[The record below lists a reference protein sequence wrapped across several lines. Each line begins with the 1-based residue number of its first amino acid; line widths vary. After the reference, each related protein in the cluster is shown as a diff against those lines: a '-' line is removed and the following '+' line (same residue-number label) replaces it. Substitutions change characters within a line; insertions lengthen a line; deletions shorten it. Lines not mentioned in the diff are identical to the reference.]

1 MKLFNFKKEI
11 QVQDGWKKDE
21 KDYYIHDKKGDRI
34 PEYITK
40 EVINYTKI
48 GIFCVIGLFLI
59 ITIFASFKT
68 VKSGEIGLRVRF
80 GKIVDSKLSE
90 GFNLKIPYVEKIVK
104 VNIKTQ
110 KVELTTES
118 STKDMQTVQTNLA
131 VNFKVEKDQ
140 AVKLYKNV
148 GNSYK
153 DTILIPAIQES
164 IKSAMSKYS
173 AEEVITKRNEVSE
186 KCISVLQ
193 KKVKK
198 YGLTIQDFNIIDLQF
213 SEAYKQAV
221 EEKTIAEQKVLT
233 AEQNLERTKV
243 ESEQKIVEAEATRKV
258 NELLNQTITEDILL
272 KQFIEKWDGKL
283 PQTYAG
289 NDLLSIFNIR

>member
-1 MKLFNFKKEI
+1 MNELNKEEVKKY
-11 QVQDGWKKDE
+11 GC
-21 KDYYIHDKKGDRI
+21 G
-34 PEYITK
+34 
-40 EVINYTKI
+40 
-48 GIFCVIGLFLI
+48 CVIVFAIIFTI
-59 ITIFASFKT
+59 ITLFSSFKT

-80 GKIVDSKLSE
+80 GKIVDSKLTE
-90 GFNLKIPYVEKIVK
+90 GFNFKIPYIEKIVK

-110 KVELTTES
+110 KAELETES
-118 STKDMQTVQTNLA
+118 STKDMQAVKINLA

-164 IKSAMSKYS
+164 VKSAMSKYS

-186 KCISVLQ
+186 ECLRVLQ
-193 KKVKK
+193 SKVKK
-198 YGLTIQDFNIIDLQF
+198 YGLTIQDFNIVDLQF

-233 AEQNLERTKV
+233 AQQNLERARV
-243 ESEQKIVEAEATRKV
+243 ENEQKVIEADATRQV

-289 NDLLSIFNIR
+289 NDILSIFNLR

>member
-11 QVQDGWKKDE
+11 QVLDGYKKDE
-21 KDYYIHDKKGDRI
+21 DGFYIYDKKDKKISVYKTEEG
-34 PEYITK
+34 
-40 EVINYTKI
+40 INYTKI
-48 GIFCVIGLFLI
+48 GIFCIISLFLI

-80 GKIVDSKLSE
+80 GKIVDSKLTE
-90 GFNLKIPYVEKIVK
+90 GFNFKIPYVEKIVK

-118 STKDMQTVQTNLA
+118 STKDMQTVQTILA
-131 VNFKVEKDQ
+131 VNFRVEKDQ

-164 IKSAMSKYS
+164 VKSAMSKYS

-186 KCISVLQ
+186 ECLRVLQ
-193 KKVKK
+193 SKVKK
-198 YGLTIQDFNIIDLQF
+198 YGLTIQDFNIIDLSF

-233 AEQNLERTKV
+233 AQQNLERARV
-243 ESEQKIVEAEATRKV
+243 ENEQKVAEAEATRQV

-283 PQTYAG
+283 PETYAG